1 MIKTSEMWFELN
13 PNEFVRNFNQ
23 FEVRASHDW
32 EAWRFCFDNWT
43 DVQHI
48 YYLHK
53 PADIDAEEMDLFC
66 DKCLAEI
73 DHPIIYQI
81 YGTKDYKAE
90 ELTED
95 ICNNCPHMLRE
106 WVVPSWPLTLKWVI
120 AWLEAEWYAITEIMP
135 MIRFLRT
142 DKWFDTLHGWDHLNF
157 YI

>member
-1 MIKTSEMWFELN
+1 MRFELN

-23 FEVRASHDW
+23 FEVTASHDW
-32 EAWRFCFDNWT
+32 KAWRFCFDNWT

-73 DHPIIYQI
+73 DHSIIYQI

-95 ICNNCPHMLRE
+95 ICGECTHLLYEGCPGR
-106 WVVPSWPLTLKWVI
+106 PALTLKEVI
-120 AWLEAEWYAITEIMP
+120 DWLEAEWYAITEIMP

-142 DKWFDTLHGWDHLNF
+142 DKGFDTLHSWDHLNF
-157 YI
+157 CI

>member
-1 MIKTSEMWFELN
+1 MLKTSEMWFELN

-23 FEVRASHDW
+23 FKVTASHDW
-32 EAWRFCFDNWT
+32 TSWRFCFDNWT

-48 YYLHK
+48 YYLHR
-53 PADIDAEEMDLFC
+53 PVDIDSDEMDLFC

-95 ICNNCPHMLRE
+95 ICNNCTHMLRE

-142 DKWFDTLHGWDHLNF
+142 DKGFDTLHSWDHLNF